1 LQSKIITVSSPSSTE
16 LYKNATGPHAISRPP
31 VRLHVV
37 SGGIFLKSNDD
48 GGSVSHVSCIAQIQC
63 ASALYQILAQ
73 IQCASALYQI
83 LAQIQCEYCSSSSSS
98 SVSCVLLQLRQFHQ
112 TELHLFTSDIVFKA
126 IRRPTPFYL
135 LNGKA

>member
-16 LYKNATGPHAISRPP
+16 LYKNATGPRAISRPP

-37 SGGIFLKSNDD
+37 SGGIFLKSIDD

-63 ASALYQILAQ
+63 ASALYQILAQIQCASAQ

-112 TELHLFTSDIVFKA
+112 TELHLFTSGSLSSSITDE
-126 IRRPTPFYL
+126 R
-135 LNGKA
+135 